1 MNGAPR
7 RRAARVI
14 AAVVMAALGGLTACS
29 DDPPA
34 ANATVVL
41 ADVSQ
46 SANKGELVDSA
57 TSEFYSAVKS
67 ASAPATVTLYA
78 FNTQVGSE
86 DCRPLVATVKWDRNS
101 TNVDDEKTKLV
112 SQAPAAVKKYYSCVD
127 ETMRAPGT
135 DIFGGIAEA
144 SNLLKGVSGTRTI
157 ELVSDGCNNS
167 YDTDL
172 CGIHV
177 VDASWRD
184 ARIKALPDSMK
195 PDLSGITL
203 NVSGLAKNADLNSA
217 QVQGLK
223 AFFSEYAEVTHAEYT
238 AN

>member
-1 MNGAPR
+1 MRGAPR
-7 RRAARVI
+7 LRTAVVVAAA
-14 AAVVMAALGGLTACS
+14 AAVTLGGLTACS

-34 ANATVVL
+34 ANGTVVL

-57 TSEFYSAVKS
+57 TSEFLAAVRSAN
-67 ASAPATVTLYA
+67 APATVTLYA

-86 DCRPLVATVKWDRNS
+86 DCKPLVATVKWDRNS
-101 TNVDDEKTKLV
+101 TNVDDEKAKLV
-112 SQAPAAVKKYYSCVD
+112 AQAPAAVKKYYACVD
-127 ETMRAPGT
+127 EKMQAPGT

-144 SNLLKGVSGTRTI
+144 ANLLKNVPGTRTI

-172 CGIHV
+172 CSLSV
-177 VDASWRD
+177 VDAGWR
-184 ARIKALPDSMK
+184 AERIKALPDSMK

-223 AFFSEYAEVTHAEYT
+223 SFFSEYAEVTHAEYT
-238 AN
+238 TN